1 MNSKVNLNVT
11 LQQKQFVDK
20 SGNVV
25 NYLNTINFRCDGE
38 IVFYPKD
45 ATSKQIL
52 NKYYSKAVLE
62 ALTAPDKK

>member
-1 MNSKVNLNVT
+1 MNSKVNLNVI

-20 SGNVV
+20 SGNVI
-25 NYLNTINFRCDGE
+25 NYLSVTSEVDGIE